1 MVFNLMNE
9 ASQIPTIFSTMKE
22 RKIAAFLLAGFV
34 LHILS
39 LFSPLSNKV
48 VNNIF
53 YIGVML
59 PALLMTRR
67 FDIKALWSSQ
77 LVKAAIVYGAFTSLM
92 MAITLDGYKIKYV
105 TYFFAFL
112 LAFYHLDKNKLF
124 NPAVVAYSLCILVLT
139 YSLMQLFIFYEING
153 APLTAR
159 PWFSGWQ
166 LFTPSYFTAYISV
179 ACLASAYYLF
189 VRRSYLLFLIL
200 FSLVIALFV
209 ITQTRMGLVGVLLSA
224 PFFVWLA
231 VKQRVLSFSAK
242 SILVVFI
249 GVALI
254 AALYQAGLF
263 DVLTARGESYRVL
276 IATTAWTEGLNCNV
290 LFGCGYAYDFALDIG
305 RRILITEHSSYSN
318 QVLRSGL
325 VGVFLLLIVI
335 IFTVF
340 SGFRTKTPWVLSFIA
355 GCGCLLVE
363 GQSLMA
369 QPRAFTQL
377 IFWFPFCMVVL
388 ADLEYKRKNELVH
401 NPEETPVQS

>member
-9 ASQIPTIFSTMKE
+9 TNQLVTIFSTLKE
-22 RKIAAFLLAGFV
+22 RKIAVLLLAGFI
-34 LHILS
+34 LHIIS

-53 YIGVML
+53 YVGVMF

-67 FDIKALWSSQ
+67 VHIEELWSSQ
-77 LVKAAIVYGAFTSLM
+77 LVRVAIVYGVFTSLM
-92 MAITLDGYKIKYV
+92 MAITLDAYKIKYV
-105 TYFFAFL
+105 GYFFAFL
-112 LAFYHLDKNKLF
+112 LAFYHLDRNKLF
-124 NPAVVAYSLCILVLT
+124 DSTIVAYSLCLFVLF
-139 YSLMQLFIFYEING
+139 YSVVQLFIFYQVNG
-153 APLTAR
+153 KPITLR

-179 ACLASAYYLF
+179 TCSAAAYYLF
-189 VRRSYLLFLIL
+189 ARKSYLLFLML
-200 FSLVIALFV
+200 VSLVVALFV
-209 ITQTRMGLVGVLLSA
+209 ITQTRMGLVGVLLST

-231 VKQRVLSFSAK
+231 VKEGALSCSAK
-242 SILVVFI
+242 SILVAII
-249 GVALI
+249 GSALV
-254 AALYQAGLF
+254 AALYQAGVF

-276 IATTAWTEGLNCNV
+276 IATTAWTEGFNCNV

-325 VGVFLLLIVI
+325 VGICLLLMVIVS
-335 IFTVF
+335 TVL
-340 SGFRTKTPWVLSFIA
+340 SGFKTRTPWVLSFIA

-363 GQSLMA
+363 GQALMA

-388 ADLEYKRKNELVH
+388 ADLQYKRNLNTEDK
-401 NPEETPVQS
+401 PV